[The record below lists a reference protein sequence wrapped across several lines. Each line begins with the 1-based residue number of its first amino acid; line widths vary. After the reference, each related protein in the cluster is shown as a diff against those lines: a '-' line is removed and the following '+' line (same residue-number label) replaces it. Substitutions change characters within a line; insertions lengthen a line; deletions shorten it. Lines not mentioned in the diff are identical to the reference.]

1 MKKEIMTSAN
11 LRIKTEGRSEALKQ
25 SHKAAKGTLVASGK
39 VVMTLKQQNRLLSNY
54 TPSDV
59 VEVADVDV
67 NDLDFSGMM

>member
-11 LRIKTEGRSEALKQ
+11 LRAKTEGRAEALKE

-54 TPSDV
+54 TPSEPV
-59 VEVADVDV
+59 KTADVDV
-67 NDLDFSGMM
+67 NAIDFAMF

>member
-11 LRIKTEGRSEALKQ
+11 LRAKTEGRSEALKE

-54 TPSDV
+54 TPSEPV
-59 VEVADVDV
+59 KTADVDV
-67 NDLDFSGMM
+67 NAIDFAMF

>member
-11 LRIKTEGRSEALKQ
+11 LRAKTEGRSEALKE

-54 TPSDV
+54 TPSEPV
-59 VEVADVDV
+59 KTADVDV
-67 NDLDFSGMM
+67 NDLDFAMF